1 MKIAHIT
8 SEKGWRG
15 GERQLYFLVTELQKR
30 GIQNLLICNSDSEIE
45 DRLRH
50 TGIPFHH
57 LSMKNPLNPDTASK
71 LRKLIESLECD
82 IVHLHTPTVH
92 TLTVLA
98 GISGLDIPMVLHR
111 RTFFPIKNNPLTKF
125 KYRYRGIRRIICISA
140 AIKYYVDR
148 ALKKPQKSSIIHDG
162 IDISDESYIGNDES
176 KQLILDELNLPQDV
190 KIVGN
195 ISAIS
200 IEKDYEVFVR
210 VAEEV
215 GHSMPEVHFLIIGKG
230 DQEII
235 IRNLV
240 EQKSLGERVHFLG
253 FRDDLD
259 KILPGL
265 DLLLMPSKR
274 EGLGTAILDAFLAKV
289 PVVSTNV
296 GGIPE
301 LVMHE
306 KTGLA
311 SDPEDFE
318 SLLKNVMRILWDPD
332 LASHLIKNAYEHVQS
347 FSKERMADKT
357 ASIYAELIGKREKLL
372 IAEEEYHVPIPDAQ
386 YSILIP
392 TWNNLEYLKCCI
404 DSIEKNSFFKHQIL
418 IHINDGSDGTLE
430 WVKGREDLSYKHSN
444 DNIGIC
450 WALNGLRAFVDTD
463 YILYMNDDMYVCPEW
478 DLELMNEIDR
488 HKDNRFF
495 LSSTVIEPYPS
506 PYTEVLAPNNYG
518 TSPEEL
524 NEGKLLEEF
533 KNIKGF
539 DWQGATWPPNLVH
552 KEIWDLVG
560 GYSIEFSPGFYSG
573 PDFSMKLW
581 NAGIRDFRG
590 VDKSRVYHFGS
601 KSTKRI
607 KLNQGGKQFLF
618 KWGITSS
625 TFIKY
630 YLRRGAPL
638 NGNPNRIDSFS
649 LGVNKFRSKV
659 KKVFQSLF

>member
-1 MKIAHIT
+1 
-8 SEKGWRG
+8 
-15 GERQLYFLVTELQKR
+15 
-30 GIQNLLICNSDSEIE
+30 
-45 DRLRH
+45 
-50 TGIPFHH
+50 
-57 LSMKNPLNPDTASK
+57 
-71 LRKLIESLECD
+71 
-82 IVHLHTPTVH
+82 
-92 TLTVLA
+92 
-98 GISGLDIPMVLHR
+98 
-111 RTFFPIKNNPLTKF
+111 
-125 KYRYRGIRRIICISA
+125 
-140 AIKYYVDR
+140 
-148 ALKKPQKSSIIHDG
+148 
-162 IDISDESYIGNDES
+162 
-176 KQLILDELNLPQDV
+176 
-190 KIVGN
+190 
-195 ISAIS
+195 
-200 IEKDYEVFVR
+200 
-210 VAEEV
+210 
-215 GHSMPEVHFLIIGKG
+215 
-230 DQEII
+230 
-235 IRNLV
+235 
-240 EQKSLGERVHFLG
+240 
-253 FRDDLD
+253 
-259 KILPGL
+259 
-265 DLLLMPSKR
+265 
-274 EGLGTAILDAFLAKV
+274 
-289 PVVSTNV
+289 
-296 GGIPE
+296 
-301 LVMHE
+301 
-306 KTGLA
+306 
-311 SDPEDFE
+311 
-318 SLLKNVMRILWDPD
+318 MRILWDRD
-332 LASHLIKNAYEHVQS
+332 LVSHLIKNAYEHVQS

-372 IAEEEYHVPIPDAQ
+372 IAEEEHHVPITDAQ

-392 TWNNLEYLKCCI
+392 TWNNIEYLKCCI
-404 DSIEKNSFFKHQIL
+404 NSIEKNSFFKHQIL

-430 WVKGREDLSYKHSN
+430 WVKGRKDLSYKHSN
-444 DNIGIC
+444 ENIGIC

-524 NEGKLLEEF
+524 NEDKLLEEF
-533 KNIKGF
+533 KTIKGF

-560 GYSIEFSPGFYSG
+560 GYSIEFSPGFYSD

-607 KLNQGGKQFLF
+607 KLNQGSKQFLF